1 MHADLLSLVYQYRY
15 LLGRRDLLRQP
26 LGPEPAARLEAL
38 ADLFAWR
45 PQTGGAHAPGADR
58 RRMTR
63 CEVTIGAIIEAHGG
77 LAVPSTIVDLGGAGM
92 SLESPAAI
100 RPGEHVTIKVQEQ
113 RSGREYRFPAEVRW
127 CREGERS
134 TLGVRFDGLP
144 VELCHRRSAMAVD
157 AAV

>member
-26 LGPEPAARLEAL
+26 LGAEREARLEAL

-45 PQTGGAHAPGADR
+45 PQTGATQPARLER
-58 RRMTR
+58 RRLTR
-63 CEVTIGAIIEAHGG
+63 CEVSIDAVVEAHGG
-77 LAVPSTIVDLGGAGM
+77 LAVRSTIVDLGGAGM
-92 SLESPAAI
+92 ALESPAAMV
-100 RPGEHVTIKVQEQ
+100 PGEHVTIKVQEP

-127 CREGERS
+127 CRAGERS
-134 TLGVRFDGLP
+134 ALGVRLDGLP